1 MQGEM
6 FLSLIFL
13 SLAGDF
19 RGRGEVLSLAFI
31 EGGVGSAVLGAFHS
45 HGMKFVAADGLK
57 FLAEVG
63 EDAALNQYWYTAATI
78 RAMAADLEAAPL
90 RVAFL
95 STPSVYFSLAEGC
108 ATRDASVVFDYD
120 KQWEE
125 HPNYRFYDFN
135 DPQTIP
141 ADMHGSFDMCVV
153 DPPFITEDVWRKYA
167 EAVALC
173 LRPGGKVM
181 CTTVAE
187 NERLLDS
194 LFVGIQPVRFMPSIP
209 NLPYQYRL
217 FLNYEPRSQGLNEW
231 NDEIPREFETMV
243 TSCEKPVDR
252 GHEAIAVTG
261 SKLSF
266 EEMIERELAKGNA
279 HPQAA
284 R

>member
-1 MQGEM
+1 
-6 FLSLIFL
+6 
-13 SLAGDF
+13 
-19 RGRGEVLSLAFI
+19 
-31 EGGVGSAVLGAFHS
+31 
-45 HGMKFVAADGLK
+45 
-57 FLAEVG
+57 
-63 EDAALNQYWYTAATI
+63 
-78 RAMAADLEAAPL
+78 
-90 RVAFL
+90 
-95 STPSVYFSLAEGC
+95 
-108 ATRDASVVFDYD
+108 
-120 KQWEE
+120 
-125 HPNYRFYDFN
+125 
-135 DPQTIP
+135 
-141 ADMHGSFDMCVV
+141 
-153 DPPFITEDVWRKYA
+153 
-167 EAVALC
+167 
-173 LRPGGKVM
+173 M

-194 LFVGIQPVRFMPSIP
+194 LFVGIRPVRFMPSIP